1 MAAEQFSPAEHGSLE
16 QPLTRAFMQEQDL
29 GTGLLKI
36 DENEVRWEGE
46 EGRLLSLCYPSI
58 VLHAISRD
66 TAAFP
71 HHCIFLLWERPLEPP
86 AAEDG
91 EEETMTT
98 ELRLVPPDADCLE
111 GMFETIS
118 EFQKLYPDPELS
130 DSEGEGEEEGE
141 SVDLASGDF
150 FTTPEGL
157 DQLTTEG
164 RAVLAHLENIV
175 QLPSPAE
182 FQEMVSN
189 GSKDNL
195 QFEDAD

>member
-1 MAAEQFSPAEHGSLE
+1 MSS
-16 QPLTRAFMQEQDL
+16 TVCDY
-29 GTGLLKI
+29 
-36 DENEVRWEGE
+36 
-46 EGRLLSLCYPSI
+46 SLC
-58 VLHAISRD
+58 VC
-66 TAAFP
+66 T
-71 HHCIFLLWERPLEPP
+71 
-86 AAEDG
+86 
-91 EEETMTT
+91 
-98 ELRLVPPDADCLE
+98 VE

-130 DSEGEGEEEGE
+130 DSEGEGEEEGGEEEEEGE

-189 GSKDNL
+189 GTLMLTSLSPSN
-195 QFEDAD
+195 